1 MFSAKSATLLIS
13 RVSPEGDAIA
23 GEADLRVWDRLRAA
37 VLELRDVKLTLT
49 LSRRGQVVLADG
61 EMQILGSVVCERCLG
76 AMPLS
81 LRVPLRVGIGES
93 EAVVAAC
100 DPELD
105 AVIAANGSLD
115 LQTWLEDEALLALP
129 MVPRCDVWVE
139 GPCSVSNMVPPQVIN

>member
-139 GPCSVSNMVPPQVIN
+139 GPCSVSNMVPPQVIK

>member
-81 LRVPLRVGIGES
+81 LRVPLRVGIGKS

>member
-13 RVSPEGDAIA
+13 RVSPEGEAIA
-23 GEADLRVWDRLRAA
+23 GEVDLRGWDRLRAA

-49 LSRRGQVVLADG
+49 LSRRGQVVLAEG
-61 EMQILGSVVCERCLG
+61 EMQILGSVICERCLG

-105 AVIAANGSLD
+105 AVITANGSLD

>member
-1 MFSAKSATLLIS
+1 MIS

-49 LSRRGQVVLADG
+49 LSRRGQVVQADG

-139 GPCSVSNMVPPQVIN
+139 GPCSVSNMVPPQVIK

>member
-13 RVSPEGDAIA
+13 RVSPEGEAIA
-23 GEADLRVWDRLRAA
+23 GEADLRGWDRLRAA
-37 VLELRDVKLTLT
+37 VLELRGVKLTLT
-49 LSRRGQVVLADG
+49 LSRRGQVVLAEG